1 MYPNYEYFL
10 KVGLIMIEE
19 RLNYLSILFM
29 ENKKF
34 LLYEAVI
41 KEYRAKKGGKM
52 YYRGIS
58 GR

>member
-1 MYPNYEYFL
+1 
-10 KVGLIMIEE
+10 MIEE

-41 KEYRAKKGGKM
+41 KEYRAKKGGKR